1 MAAIQPHQLG
11 EAQAGAVHH
20 LQHGAIAH
28 RQRIVEIDLQQLVHF
43 IDVDVFRQMA
53 AATRR
58 ADAFGGVGV
67 QYAPLTSQSRKLR
80 NEESRSAGLADCRP
94 ARLLRAASMRTRA
107 ASSAV
112 QSVTPISCA
121 RAHQRRQLARIAELR
136 QRAELPFYLEITQK
150 SVHRLLQAGRNRRH
164 ARSTQRSS
172 SSGSMRAS

>member
-67 QYAPLTSQSRKLR
+67 QYARLTSQSRKLR
-80 NEESRSAGLADCRP
+80 NEESRSAAGG
-94 ARLLRAASMRTRA
+94 
-107 ASSAV
+107 
-112 QSVTPISCA
+112 
-121 RAHQRRQLARIAELR
+121 
-136 QRAELPFYLEITQK
+136 
-150 SVHRLLQAGRNRRH
+150 LQAGAFAARRQH
-164 ARSTQRSS
+164 AHPGGVQRRPV
-172 SSGSMRAS
+172 GDADLLRRASAPPAGANS

>member
-53 AATRR
+53 ALR
-58 ADAFGGVGV
+58 GVRMPLAGLECNT
-67 QYAPLTSQSRKLR
+67 PWLTSQSRKLR
-80 NEESRSAGLADCRP
+80 NEESRSAAGGLQAGAFAARRQHAHPGGVQRRPVGDAD
-94 ARLLRAASMRTRA
+94 LLR
-107 ASSAV
+107 
-112 QSVTPISCA
+112 